1 MTSQET
7 VGVGTAVPPL
17 PLLDGITVLDLSS
30 VGPASRATRLLADF
44 GARVIKVGPVPSD
57 GGVLLTPPFFA
68 YSGHRSMERVAFDLK
83 SEDGKEALRSL
94 VKTADVLVESFR
106 PGVTERLGLEY
117 SALAE
122 INPGLIYCSTSGFG
136 QEGPL
141 SQSAG
146 HDIDYLALGGYL
158 ATSEPTRD
166 GGPPLPGATIADA
179 AGGGMHAALS
189 ICAALVGRQSTQRG
203 CYLDVA
209 IADGVLWLM
218 SLTLDEHL
226 ALGTRPGPGHDLLT
240 GGFACYAT
248 YQTSDARWL
257 AVGAIEAK
265 FFATLCH
272 ALGLDEFAAF
282 QMDPSRQA
290 EIRHAFV
297 DAFAQAT
304 MNEWLERLDGLD
316 TCVAPVLSVAEIPQT
331 SHVKARG
338 LVVEAHHPT
347 QGTFR
352 QLAPVLAGM
361 IRSTEVIKV
370 PDMTETHTAAILDE
384 AGVDADVIDR
394 WRTQGVIA

>member
-94 VKTADVLVESFR
+94 VKNADVLVESFR

-290 EIRHAFV
+290 EI
-297 DAFAQAT
+297 
-304 MNEWLERLDGLD
+304 
-316 TCVAPVLSVAEIPQT
+316 PQT